1 MLYFGLLLLVLLSIK
16 EVTHP
21 NIIPHMPFMGIA
33 KDILLSISSF
43 MDPRH
48 LGNLSMTCSHLN
60 RCITPKL
67 REKSVQDAIK
77 RYTYAVLL
85 PSGAFRFHSEYG
97 VHSMELGIV
106 SGMGALLTDDMR
118 NHPLM
123 SMRYNGQL
131 YVGRVWSWEAH
142 GGFGGFDNTARLFE
156 RDSGTM
162 MEAFPGGTWI
172 SSVEHNVDV
181 FSNEELYTVVQL
193 ACDRGFVAS
202 LFPGMYFL
210 ELIFT
215 ASVV

>member
-1 MLYFGLLLLVLLSIK
+1 MVLLSIK

-21 NIIPHMPFMGIA
+21 NIIPHMPFMEIA
-33 KDILLSISSF
+33 KNSDILLSISSF

-60 RCITPKL
+60 RCITAEL

-97 VHSMELGIV
+97 VHSMELGVV
-106 SGMGALLTDDMR
+106 SGMGALFTDDMR

-131 YVGRVWSWEAH
+131 YVGRAWSWEAH
-142 GGFGGFDNTARLFE
+142 GGFGGFDNTSGLFE
-156 RDSGTM
+156 RDSGKMT
-162 MEAFPGGTWI
+162 AVFPGGVWI
-172 SSVEHNVDV
+172 SSVEHNADV
-181 FSNEELYTVVQL
+181 FPNGESYTVVQL
-193 ACDRGFVAS
+193 ACDRGFVVS
-202 LFPGMYFL
+202 HLPGLYFL